1 MPCTLFVDSDRH
13 HLVEVVQRFECRVFA
28 TQNVSFDEE
37 GQRFIELIARMFAD
51 GHAEDI
57 VEFLQ
62 RALLGLG
69 DKEEN
74 HDERSDVAAWGV

>member
-1 MPCTLFVDSDRH
+1 
-13 HLVEVVQRFECRVFA
+13 
-28 TQNVSFDEE
+28 
-37 GQRFIELIARMFAD
+37 MFAD